1 MKLPPRIALGHFP
14 TPLDPLPRLSAELGV
29 EILLKRDDLTGLALG
44 GNKIRKLEMLLAEAV
59 RAGADAVITC
69 GSVQSNHCRCTAAA
83 ARKLGLE
90 CGLILFEGRHNEEN
104 GNLLLDHLLGALVEV
119 HPVSETPRAE
129 PLMAKLGER
138 FRHPYIVP
146 FGGSNALGAA
156 AYAWCYQELGEQ
168 LGGRSGTL
176 FCVTSSGATHAGL
189 ALGEAILGGP
199 RVVGVPIG
207 ESVEVSERRLR
218 DLLVATA
225 TLVEENAGVVPT
237 FLDGYQGAGYGIP
250 TAAGNDAIRRLA
262 MTEGI
267 LLDPVYTGKAM
278 AALLAEHVD
287 YEPPLVFLHSGG
299 VPALFAYASELSPG
313 SRM

>member
-1 MKLPPRIALGHFP
+1 MKLPPRVPLGHFP

-29 EILLKRDDLTGLALG
+29 EVLLKRDDLTGLALG

-59 RAGADAVITC
+59 SAGADAVVTC
-69 GSVQSNHCRCTAAA
+69 GSIQSNHCRCTAAA

-90 CGLILFEGRHNEEN
+90 CGLVLFEGRHNEEN
-104 GNLLLDHLLGALVEV
+104 GNLLLDHLFGALVEV

-129 PLMAKLGER
+129 ELMAKLGSR
-138 FRHPYIVP
+138 WRRPRVVPY
-146 FGGSNALGAA
+146 GGSSAVGAA
-156 AYAWCYQELGEQ
+156 AYVWGFQELYEQ

-189 ALGEAILGGP
+189 ALGQAILGGP
-199 RVVGVPIG
+199 RVIGVPIG

-218 DLLVATA
+218 PLLDDTA
-225 TLVEENAGVVPT
+225 ALIEESAEVVPS
-237 FLDGYQGAGYGIP
+237 FLDGYQGPGYGIP
-250 TAAGNDAIRRLA
+250 TSAGDGAIRRLA
-262 MTEGI
+262 RTEGI

-278 AALLAEHVD
+278 AALLAEHVEH
-287 YEPPLVFLHSGG
+287 EPPLVFLHSGG
-299 VPALFAYASELSPG
+299 VPALFAYAAELSPG